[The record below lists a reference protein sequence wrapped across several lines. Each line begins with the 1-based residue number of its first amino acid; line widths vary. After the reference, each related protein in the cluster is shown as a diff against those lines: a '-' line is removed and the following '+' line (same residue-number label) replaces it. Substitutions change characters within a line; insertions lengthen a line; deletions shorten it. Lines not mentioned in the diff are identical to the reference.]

1 MFGRKFS
8 NSRLRNRKLF
18 AFLHGN
24 FQLKALGC
32 AQAQVLR
39 VRARRA
45 SWGCR
50 CSVSA
55 WLGVI
60 SAEHSATHFD
70 DTRRESSAGRAPG
83 TAFCRSTGTGPPL
96 EASLPSLCLPAGGGA
111 LARRR
116 EKRRVEMVVSMATWQ
131 AGAPHGTSRAAGSPR
146 RSRRRR
152 AGAGP
157 ASHPF
162 PAAGPAT
169 THTFLLRKWR
179 RREGEWEGAGRP
191 RGGPGPATRRRP
203 AAPLGARESPPRV
216 LAHLPPRLGGGSSRA
231 GSGGPPSQRSRRLPD
246 S

>member
-1 MFGRKFS
+1 MHHKYHLGKA
-8 NSRLRNRKLF
+8 NQW
-18 AFLHGN
+18 G
-24 FQLKALGC
+24 ALGGSAGLC
-32 AQAQVLR
+32 VSLAATCTSGTRTCCLR
-39 VRARRA
+39 
-45 SWGCR
+45 
-50 CSVSA
+50 
-55 WLGVI
+55 L
-60 SAEHSATHFD
+60 EPELFD

-179 RREGEWEGAGRP
+179 K
-191 RGGPGPATRRRP
+191 
-203 AAPLGARESPPRV
+203 V
-216 LAHLPPRLGGGSSRA
+216 
-231 GSGGPPSQRSRRLPD
+231 
-246 S
+246 